1 MGGGA
6 SGSVIYVVSC
16 AFSDVTGEAAFG
28 SRQSVSKCTQR
39 AQRASGQGIQSLS
52 KTMKSKVGAHITAPH
67 WRLGAGCVAGLA
79 AWAAAFWLQ
88 APKGAHLLLGW
99 DVAAITYLA
108 LTWRMFLRAEEAE
121 IRDRAALEDEGRS
134 VLLLIVLAA
143 IVASLGAVVDA
154 MVAAR
159 TAQGAAKA
167 FIAVSAGATLILSWL
182 VLQSV
187 FVPHYAHRHF
197 GDGKSKGGIGFP
209 GEPPT
214 SYMDF
219 VYLAFSVGATF
230 QVSDNTILTSRLR
243 RLVTAH
249 AATAFAYNTAILAL
263 GINIIAGVV
272 SG

>member
-1 MGGGA
+1 
-6 SGSVIYVVSC
+6 
-16 AFSDVTGEAAFG
+16 
-28 SRQSVSKCTQR
+28 VSKSTKSR
-39 AQRASGQGIQSLS
+39 PAS
-52 KTMKSKVGAHITAPH
+52 HITPPH
-67 WRLGAGCVAGLA
+67 WRLGAGCVVGLFV
-79 AWAAAFWLQ
+79 WATAFWLQ
-88 APKGAHLLLGW
+88 APTGSHLLLGW
-99 DVAAITYLA
+99 DGAALTYLI
-108 LTWRMFLRAEEAE
+108 LTWRIFLRADEAE
-121 IRDRAALEDEGRS
+121 IRDRAARDDEGQP

-159 TAQGAAKA
+159 TAQGLAKA
-167 FIAVSAGATLILSWL
+167 FIATSAGATLVLSWL

-263 GINIIAGVV
+263 GINIIASVV
-272 SG
+272 GG

>member
-1 MGGGA
+1 MSNTAKPRTA
-6 SGSVIYVVSC
+6 S
-16 AFSDVTGEAAFG
+16 
-28 SRQSVSKCTQR
+28 
-39 AQRASGQGIQSLS
+39 
-52 KTMKSKVGAHITAPH
+52 HITPPH
-67 WRLGAGCVAGLA
+67 WRLGAGCLVGLA
-79 AWAAAFWLQ
+79 VWAAAFWLR
-88 APKGAHLLLGW
+88 APTGSHLLLGW
-99 DVAAITYLA
+99 DGAAITYLL
-108 LTWRMFLRAEEAE
+108 LTWRMFLRADEAE
-121 IRDRAALEDEGRS
+121 IRDRAAQDDEGQP

-154 MVAAR
+154 MVAAQ
-159 TAQGAAKA
+159 TARGLAKTLIAA
-167 FIAVSAGATLILSWL
+167 SAGATLVLSWL

-209 GEPPT
+209 GEPPS

-263 GINIIAGVV
+263 GINIIASVV
-272 SG
+272 GG

>member
-1 MGGGA
+1 M
-6 SGSVIYVVSC
+6 
-16 AFSDVTGEAAFG
+16 
-28 SRQSVSKCTQR
+28 
-39 AQRASGQGIQSLS
+39 S
-52 KTMKSKVGAHITAPH
+52 KTRKPAAVRHITPPH
-67 WRLGAGCVAGLA
+67 WRLGVGCGVGLVT
-79 AWAAAFWLQ
+79 WAAALYLQ
-88 APKGAHLLLGW
+88 APRGSHLLLGW
-99 DVAAITYLA
+99 DGAAITYLI
-108 LTWRMFLRAEEAE
+108 LTWRMFLRAEETE
-121 IRDRAALEDEGRS
+121 IRDRSAQDDEGQS

-154 MVAAR
+154 MVAAQ
-159 TAQGAAKA
+159 TSQGLAKVFVAA
-167 FIAVSAGATLILSWL
+167 SAGLTLVLSWL

-197 GDGKSKGGIGFP
+197 GDGKSPVGIGFP
-209 GEPPT
+209 GEPPS

-263 GINIIAGVV
+263 GINIIASVIG
-272 SG
+272 G